1 MGPITAQATP
11 EFAEA
16 VSFLF
21 IFLVAIGERQILAL
35 IQGAHQGIWVE
46 VIILP
51 VLTEVFTEG
60 HRAAPGTLES
70 IRHDP

>member
-1 MGPITAQATP
+1 MGSITAQATP
-11 EFAEA
+11 EFTEAEP
-16 VSFLF
+16 FLF
-21 IFLVAIGERQILAL
+21 IFLAAVGERQILAL
-35 IQGAHQGIWVE
+35 VQGAHQGIWVE

-51 VLTEVFTEG
+51 VFTEVFTEG